1 MQKNYRYL
9 YIALLSSIAIY
20 LIALFKFNTTGIGD
34 LGTFGDF
41 IGGSL
46 NPILSFLSF
55 LILIQTIRYQ
65 HDALETS
72 KKELELTRKELER
85 SADTQEDLQKVQEQQ
100 AKTQILQQF
109 ENTFFSLLAQIKTVS
124 LDQEQVRFLLGSSFS
139 GKNIIDA
146 RIRFQREKE
155 KHSHFFRL
163 IYQTL
168 KFLESKEK
176 FDKSI
181 DIYFYKNIFRSTLSP
196 NTTILLGL
204 NSAIAPKF
212 KELDQH
218 IEYKRLIEKF
228 SLLQH
233 MPFRLDING
242 FSNSYLNSHFLIV
255 QMLGCYESK
264 AFENN
269 INYKYLLKEDEN
281 IIDKMIDIVK
291 KF

>member
-155 KHSHFFRL
+155 KHS
-163 IYQTL
+163 
-168 KFLESKEK
+168 
-176 FDKSI
+176 
-181 DIYFYKNIFRSTLSP
+181 
-196 NTTILLGL
+196 
-204 NSAIAPKF
+204 
-212 KELDQH
+212 
-218 IEYKRLIEKF
+218 
-228 SLLQH
+228 
-233 MPFRLDING
+233 
-242 FSNSYLNSHFLIV
+242 
-255 QMLGCYESK
+255 
-264 AFENN
+264 
-269 INYKYLLKEDEN
+269 
-281 IIDKMIDIVK
+281 
-291 KF
+291 